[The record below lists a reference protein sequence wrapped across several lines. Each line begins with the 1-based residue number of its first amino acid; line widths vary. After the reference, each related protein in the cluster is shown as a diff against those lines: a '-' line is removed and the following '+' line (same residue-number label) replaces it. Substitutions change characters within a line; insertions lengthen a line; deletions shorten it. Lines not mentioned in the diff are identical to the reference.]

1 MHLIIAEKHD
11 AAKRIAQIL
20 AGGKPKSMRV
30 AGVEAFQFDD
40 RVVLGL
46 SGHIVGIDYP
56 QGYNNWQKVDC
67 KDLIRAEIVVRPIQ
81 EKIISALHKLGKE
94 ADRVTIATDYDR
106 EGELIGVEALKIVE
120 EAKPKI
126 KADRVRYSA
135 IVKDEII
142 KAFQDSGSVDYE
154 LAASGEARQI
164 IDLVWGAALTRYIS
178 LTSGRLGKEFLSVGR
193 VQSPT
198 LALIVDREKEIQSFV
213 PQPYWEIYADLEK
226 ELRVQ
231 HAKGRIWEKSEVD
244 GIISRLG
251 PEGIITSIETKQRI
265 DRPPAPFDT
274 TSFIAAASGIGLSAA
289 NAMRIAEWLY
299 TNGFISYPRT
309 DNTVYPPSID
319 LSALTRLF
327 LTGAFAQEAARL
339 LQGKMQPTR
348 GKRETTDHPPIY
360 PTAALERGS
369 LKDDQWKVY
378 ELVVRRFFATLA
390 EACVWDAT
398 SLKVDIG
405 PEPFRASGAR
415 LVEAGWRYYYPY
427 SKAEE
432 HILPPLKKGER
443 LRELGHSV
451 EAKETQPP
459 ARYGQGKLIK
469 LMDELG
475 LGTKSTRHDIISK
488 LYARAYVQGNPM
500 RPTNTAYAVVDTL
513 EKYAP
518 TITKPE
524 MTQTLEKDMTEIS
537 EKKIKEDQVIEK
549 SRVMLTSVFDELTS
563 NQEGIGESLKDGLRT
578 DKIVGTCQKCSS
590 ELIIRRGHRGSR
602 FIGCS
607 GYPECRF
614 TLPLPRF
621 GTVVVTDKTC
631 EKHGMNHIRI
641 INKGKRP
648 WDLGCPHCNFLEWQ
662 EKKAQEKAETPG
674 AAKPE
679 AKTKAGKK
687 AKPAAKS
694 AKKTTTGTAAKG
706 DGLVK
711 VPGIGPKTLEKLA
724 AAGIKTSQDLLVAKT
739 KALSSKTGL
748 PEKKILAWKS
758 AAKALS

>member
-1 MHLIIAEKHD
+1 
-11 AAKRIAQIL
+11 
-20 AGGKPKSMRV
+20 
-30 AGVEAFQFDD
+30 
-40 RVVLGL
+40 
-46 SGHIVGIDYP
+46 
-56 QGYNNWQKVDC
+56 
-67 KDLIRAEIVVRPIQ
+67 
-81 EKIISALHKLGKE
+81 
-94 ADRVTIATDYDR
+94 
-106 EGELIGVEALKIVE
+106 
-120 EAKPKI
+120 
-126 KADRVRYSA
+126 
-135 IVKDEII
+135 
-142 KAFQDSGSVDYE
+142 
-154 LAASGEARQI
+154 
-164 IDLVWGAALTRYIS
+164 
-178 LTSGRLGKEFLSVGR
+178 VGR

-198 LALIVDREKEIQSFV
+198 LALIVDREREIQSFV
-213 PQPYWEIYADLEK
+213 PKAYWEIYVDLEK
-226 ELRVQ
+226 ELRVH
-231 HAKGRIWEKSEVD
+231 HAKGRIWDKDEVD

-251 PEGIITSIETKQRI
+251 PVGIIRSIETKKRI

-319 LSALTRLF
+319 LAAVTRQF
-327 LTGAFAQEAARL
+327 LKGAFAEEAKRL

-348 GKRETTDHPPIY
+348 GKRATTDHPPIY
-360 PTAALERGS
+360 PTAVVEKS
-369 LKDDQWKVY
+369 VLKEDQWKVY

-390 EACVWDAT
+390 EAAVWDAT
-398 SLKVDIG
+398 SLKLDIG

-415 LVEAGWRYYYPY
+415 LVEAGWRYFYPY

-432 HILPPLKKGER
+432 RILPLLSKGEE
-443 LRELGHSV
+443 LAVLGHSV

-459 ARYGQGKLIK
+459 SRYGQGKLIK

>member
-1 MHLIIAEKHD
+1 
-11 AAKRIAQIL
+11 
-20 AGGKPKSMRV
+20 
-30 AGVEAFQFDD
+30 
-40 RVVLGL
+40 
-46 SGHIVGIDYP
+46 
-56 QGYNNWQKVDC
+56 
-67 KDLIRAEIVVRPIQ
+67 
-81 EKIISALHKLGKE
+81 
-94 ADRVTIATDYDR
+94 
-106 EGELIGVEALKIVE
+106 
-120 EAKPKI
+120 
-126 KADRVRYSA
+126 
-135 IVKDEII
+135 
-142 KAFQDSGSVDYE
+142 
-154 LAASGEARQI
+154 
-164 IDLVWGAALTRYIS
+164 
-178 LTSGRLGKEFLSVGR
+178 
-193 VQSPT
+193 
-198 LALIVDREKEIQSFV
+198 
-213 PQPYWEIYADLEK
+213 
-226 ELRVQ
+226 
-231 HAKGRIWEKSEVD
+231 
-244 GIISRLG
+244 
-251 PEGIITSIETKQRI
+251 
-265 DRPPAPFDT
+265 
-274 TSFIAAASGIGLSAA
+274 
-289 NAMRIAEWLY
+289 
-299 TNGFISYPRT
+299 
-309 DNTVYPPSID
+309 
-319 LSALTRLF
+319 
-327 LTGAFAQEAARL
+327 
-339 LQGKMQPTR
+339 
-348 GKRETTDHPPIY
+348 
-360 PTAALERGS
+360 
-369 LKDDQWKVY
+369 
-378 ELVVRRFFATLA
+378 RF
-390 EACVWDAT
+390 
-398 SLKVDIG
+398 
-405 PEPFRASGAR
+405 
-415 LVEAGWRYYYPY
+415 YYPY

-432 HILPPLKKGER
+432 HILPQLKKGER
-443 LRELGHSV
+443 LRVLGHSV

-607 GYPECRF
+607 GYPDCRF

>member
-120 EAKPKI
+120 EARPKI

-213 PQPYWEIYADLEK
+213 PQPYWEIYVDLEK

-443 LRELGHSV
+443 LRVLGHSV

>member
-11 AAKRIAQIL
+11 AAKRIAEIL
-20 AGGKPKSMRV
+20 AGAKPRTQKV

-40 RVVLGL
+40 KVVLGL
-46 SGHIVGIDYP
+46 SGHIVGVDYP
-56 QGYNNWQKVDC
+56 PGYNNWQKVDC
-67 KDLIRAEIVVRPIQ
+67 KDLIRAEIVVRPIN
-81 EKIISALHKLGKE
+81 EKIINALRSLGKQ
-94 ADRVTIATDYDR
+94 ADRITVATDYDR
-106 EGELIGVEALKIVE
+106 EGELIGVEALKIAQE
-120 EAKPKI
+120 ENPGL

-135 IVKDEII
+135 IVKDEIL
-142 KAFQDSGSVDYE
+142 KAFKDSGKVDFD

-198 LALIVDREKEIQSFV
+198 LALIVDREREIQAFV
-213 PQPYWEIYADLEK
+213 PKAYWEIYADLEK

-231 HAKGRIWEKSEVD
+231 HANGRIWEKTEVD
-244 GIISRLG
+244 KIVANLG
-251 PEGIITSIETKQRI
+251 TVGVIKSIETKPRI
-265 DRPPAPFDT
+265 EKPPAPFDT
-274 TSFIAAASGIGLSAA
+274 TSFISAASGIGFSAS
-289 NAMRIAEWLY
+289 NAMRIGEWLY
-299 TNGFISYPRT
+299 VNGFISYPRT

-319 LSALTRLF
+319 LVALTRLF
-327 LTGAFAQEAARL
+327 TKGAFSKEAERL
-339 LQGKMQPTR
+339 LLGKMVPTR
-348 GKRETTDHPPIY
+348 GKRSTTDHPPIY
-360 PTAALERGS
+360 PTVPVDKSE
-369 LKDDQWKVY
+369 LKDDQWRIY

-390 EACVWDAT
+390 DQCVWDAT

-432 HILPPLKKGER
+432 HILPAVKEGER
-443 LRELGHSV
+443 LKVLGHNV

-469 LMDELG
+469 LMDDLG

-513 EKYAP
+513 QKYAP

-524 MTQTLEKDMTEIS
+524 MTQTLENDMTQIS
-537 EKKIKEDQVIEK
+537 ERKIKEDEVIEE
-549 SRVMLTSVFDELTS
+549 SRVMLTSVFDELTQ
-563 NQEGIGESLKDGLRT
+563 NQEGIGQSLKDGLRT
-578 DKIVGTCQKCSS
+578 DKIVGTCEKCKS

-614 TLPLPRF
+614 ILPLPRF
-621 GTVVVTDKTC
+621 GSVLVTDKLC
-631 EKHGMNHIRI
+631 DKHGMNHIRI

-662 EKKAQEKAETPG
+662 AKKALEKADPESNGVKLETKGSCQKSESKETVGQGYKDCRQGERRRPG
-674 AAKPE
+674 GCARNW
-679 AKTKAGKK
+679 TKN
-687 AKPAAKS
+687 
-694 AKKTTTGTAAKG
+694 
-706 DGLVK
+706 
-711 VPGIGPKTLEKLA
+711 PG
-724 AAGIKTSQDLLVAKT
+724 
-739 KALSSKTGL
+739 
-748 PEKKILAWKS
+748 
-758 AAKALS
+758 

>member
-20 AGGKPKSMRV
+20 AGGKPRSLRV

-142 KAFQDSGSVDYE
+142 KAFQDSGAVDYD

-231 HAKGRIWEKSEVD
+231 HAKGRIWEKGEVD

-251 PEGIITSIETKQRI
+251 PEGIINSIETKQRI
-265 DRPPAPFDT
+265 DRPPSPFDT

-319 LSALTRLF
+319 LAALTRLF

-390 EACVWDAT
+390 EACIWDAT
-398 SLKVDIG
+398 SLKLDIG

-432 HILPPLKKGER
+432 HILPQLKKGER
-443 LRELGHSV
+443 LRVLGHSV

-513 EKYAP
+513 ERYAP

-563 NQEGIGESLKDGLRT
+563 NQEGIGVSLKDGLRT
-578 DKIVGTCQKCSS
+578 DKIVGTCEKCHS

-662 EKKAQEKAETPG
+662 AKKAQEKAETPG

-679 AKTKAGKK
+679 AKAKAGKK
-687 AKPAAKS
+687 AKPPAKS
-694 AKKTTTGTAAKG
+694 AKKTTKETAAKG
-706 DGLVK
+706 DGLVR

-724 AAGIKTSQDLLVAKT
+724 SAGIKTSQDLLVAKT

-748 PEKKILAWKS
+748 SEKKILAWKS